1 MHFRTFFSITSR
13 RLPNPASVPVP
24 VLVPVEPRF
33 ATTCHASA
41 SSKPF
46 AETTD
51 LKLTADLKNCLTAAC
66 QTGSLRGDRGPPR
79 PIPPNYLLSSPRS
92 VPVLVAEVRE
102 KISLHPRSAGA

>member
-41 SSKPF
+41 SSKPL

-51 LKLTADLKNCLTAAC
+51 LKLTADLKNCLTAAASGEPALRSATASTDTTELPAFITPFC
-66 QTGSLRGDRGPPR
+66 PQSLW
-79 PIPPNYLLSSPRS
+79 PRS
-92 VPVLVAEVRE
+92 E
-102 KISLHPRSAGA
+102 KR